1 MNMFASPTSKEGQER
16 RRQAAIEESMTFNN
30 CPNCGQMIQGYGG
43 YVSYSDGSTKKGVFE
58 RKKGYRFCC
67 KKCSDEY
74 WANNPGEVTVKKDK
88 KAKKEKEKRE
98 KVEKAK
104 TTSDK
109 SLSDI
114 SKKCLTLGLL
124 GVHRFAVGKFFT
136 GLCMPGLVVFA
147 IAMAV
152 SNKDPGML
160 LIALGDVFWWLYD
173 LCRIKAKMFTD
184 KSGHTV
190 REG

>member
-1 MNMFASPTSKEGQER
+1 MGD
-16 RRQAAIEESMTFNN
+16 TFT
-30 CPNCGQMIQGYGG
+30 CKNCGKPYSVRTGSQKWATTFSGG
-43 YVSYSDGSTKKGVFE
+43 G
-58 RKKGYRFCC
+58 FCC
-67 KKCSDEY
+67 QGCADEY
-74 WANNPGEVTVKKDK
+74 LIRSQQAEAIREQNAARKEAAKEAKKQ
-88 KAKKEKEKRE
+88 AKKEAKEAPKRE
-98 KVEKAK
+98 KIANAK
-104 TTSDK
+104 ITSDK

-124 GVHRFAVGKFFT
+124 GVHRFAVGKFFS

>member
-1 MNMFASPTSKEGQER
+1 MKCRMCGRDMGNSTGYAGFCSDGCRMQFELLEQQKKQSQQRVLSPEEIAAARAEAAER
-16 RRQAAIEESMTFNN
+16 RAAKEA
-30 CPNCGQMIQGYGG
+30 
-43 YVSYSDGSTKKGVFE
+43 KKQ
-58 RKKGYRFCC
+58 
-67 KKCSDEY
+67 
-74 WANNPGEVTVKKDK
+74 
-88 KAKKEKEKRE
+88 AKKEAKEAPKRE
-98 KVEKAK
+98 KIANAK
-104 TTSDK
+104 ITSDK